1 MKTKLLSIL
10 FFLLPATSH
19 AWEIFTESGTDGREI
34 TIAEQVGDAGS
45 FLTLVCVDQKIH
57 IEIIFPGA
65 IDLDDDSV
73 VLLQIDNQP
82 ERLVAGFFDKID
94 ATTSVFVG
102 LDRRDEPSAA
112 TSDLLKQMAAGNSL
126 YLGNADLIEAI
137 EHWSMA
143 GSRKAIKQI
152 KSKCS
157 QISVARPEL
166 LFKGAPRICVVWGKT
181 RS

>member
-45 FLTLVCVDQKIH
+45 FLNLVCIDQKIH

-65 IDLDDDSV
+65 INPDDDSF
-73 VLLQIDNQP
+73 VLLQIDSQP
-82 ERLVAGFFDKID
+82 ERFVAGLFDKID

-102 LDRRDEPSAA
+102 LERRDEPSAA
-112 TSDLLKQMAAGNSL
+112 TPDLLKQMAAGNSL

-157 QISVARPEL
+157 QISVARPDL

>member
-45 FLTLVCVDQKIH
+45 FLNLVCIDQKIH

-65 IDLDDDSV
+65 IDPDDDSV

-82 ERLVAGFFDKID
+82 ERLVAGFSIK
-94 ATTSVFVG
+94 
-102 LDRRDEPSAA
+102 LMQQRR
-112 TSDLLKQMAAGNSL
+112 SL
-126 YLGNADLIEAI
+126 
-137 EHWSMA
+137 
-143 GSRKAIKQI
+143 
-152 KSKCS
+152 
-157 QISVARPEL
+157 
-166 LFKGAPRICVVWGKT
+166 
-181 RS
+181 